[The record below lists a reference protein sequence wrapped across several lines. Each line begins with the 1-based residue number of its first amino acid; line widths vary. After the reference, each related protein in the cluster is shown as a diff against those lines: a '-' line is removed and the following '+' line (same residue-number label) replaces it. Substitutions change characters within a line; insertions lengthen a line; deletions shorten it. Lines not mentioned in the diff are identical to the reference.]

1 MKFDVRNKFCLL
13 YMYIYKMLFS
23 QQSSHLTVL
32 NSSIYFNICDSILY
46 KVKHP
51 AIILTWIL
59 EVIQAVLTSPSLLR
73 SVSMWPNC
81 SLSFMLLIR
90 ILLNI
95 PLHFYMC
102 SWQMA
107 QTFLTASSETF
118 LSWDLNTET
127 LECCKAR
134 DGILYINPRAGSTC
148 YT

>member
-1 MKFDVRNKFCLL
+1 
-13 YMYIYKMLFS
+13 MYIYKMLFS

-102 SWQMA
+102 
-107 QTFLTASSETF
+107 
-118 LSWDLNTET
+118 
-127 LECCKAR
+127 
-134 DGILYINPRAGSTC
+134 
-148 YT
+148 